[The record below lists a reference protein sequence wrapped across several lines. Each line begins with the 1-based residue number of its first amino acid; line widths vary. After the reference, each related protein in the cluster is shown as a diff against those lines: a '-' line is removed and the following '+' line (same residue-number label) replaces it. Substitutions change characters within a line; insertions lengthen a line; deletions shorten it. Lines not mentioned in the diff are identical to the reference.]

1 MIQDNRGT
9 LLHIELIRI
18 IAAYFV
24 IFYHTGKR
32 GFFLFS
38 VYERG
43 SLQYW
48 VYMIFSIF
56 CKISVPL
63 FFMIAG
69 ALLLKK
75 DIELKE
81 IWSKK
86 IMRML
91 AALVIFTA
99 AAYVGLGI
107 WNGEETLSV
116 ADYIEKLYTN
126 QISVIFWYLYTY
138 IAFLIALPFLR
149 AIVKIIRDVDYKYL
163 IIIFVLFTTV
173 IPCIEYRFWQGSIS
187 LYSGLSQSWLFT
199 NIVF

>member
-1 MIQDNRGT
+1 MIQDNKRN

-18 IAAYFV
+18 IAPYFV
-24 IFYHTGKR
+24 IFNHTNKK
-32 GFFLFS
+32 GFLLFS

-48 VYMIFSIF
+48 IYMIFSVF

-75 DIELKE
+75 DIDLKE

-86 IMRML
+86 ITRML
-91 AALVIFTA
+91 AALIIFTA
-99 AAYVGLGI
+99 IAYVGLGI

-116 ADYIEKLYTN
+116 GDYLEKLYTN
-126 QISVIFWYLYTY
+126 QISVIFW
-138 IAFLIALPFLR
+138 
-149 AIVKIIRDVDYKYL
+149 
-163 IIIFVLFTTV
+163 
-173 IPCIEYRFWQGSIS
+173 
-187 LYSGLSQSWLFT
+187 
-199 NIVF
+199 

>member
-1 MIQDNRGT
+1 MIQDNKRN

-24 IFYHTGKR
+24 IFNHTGKR

-48 VYMIFSIF
+48 VYMILSIF

-75 DIELKE
+75 RYRIERNLVKE
-81 IWSKK
+81 NNENVGGVSCFFCGCICWTGNLERGRNLICCGLYREIVYESNFGDF
-86 IMRML
+86 
-91 AALVIFTA
+91 LVFVCVYCIFDCTA
-99 AAYVGLGI
+99 
-107 WNGEETLSV
+107 
-116 ADYIEKLYTN
+116 
-126 QISVIFWYLYTY
+126 IFKSYC
-138 IAFLIALPFLR
+138 
-149 AIVKIIRDVDYKYL
+149 K
-163 IIIFVLFTTV
+163 
-173 IPCIEYRFWQGSIS
+173 
-187 LYSGLSQSWLFT
+187 
-199 NIVF
+199 NN